1 MIINEYGWLWLNRD
15 GTVVQEKTQ
24 ACEVPALGDLR
35 LAFTSGLPAKSGNY
49 QVEATLMQPGAENVR
64 SLRDFSIM
72 TGEK

>member
-1 MIINEYGWLWLNRD
+1 LLRE

-24 ACEVPALGDLR
+24 ACEVPALGDQR
-35 LAFTSGLPAKSGNY
+35 LAFTLDLPAKSGNY
-49 QVEATLMQPGAENVR
+49 QVEATLIKAGADNVS